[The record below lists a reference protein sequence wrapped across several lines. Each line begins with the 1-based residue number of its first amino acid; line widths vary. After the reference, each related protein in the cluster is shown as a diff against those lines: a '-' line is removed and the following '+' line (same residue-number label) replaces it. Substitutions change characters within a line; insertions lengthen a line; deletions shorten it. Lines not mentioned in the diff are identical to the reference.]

1 MLVKLNVHCG
11 NIARVLAAIEDA
23 RGWENVIDWLFI
35 GASVTA
41 VHVDTVQNDPGFG
54 CCSSADEFLDSREQ
68 LLQSFVTRLS
78 VFTFVWGALE
88 AALEMIKPPKHP
100 DKSKRGK
107 IRNACYYIARYFEF
121 RPAVQQLAEEV
132 DAFRSS
138 ASACFGYESVET
150 RFSAADDV
158 GLAGLG
164 LFVVYEL
171 RNSFA
176 HGSLV
181 FPMPDEENR
190 PISKHSDLVDHA
202 TRIALLTL
210 QMLLLAHFDESEEKV
225 YFPWSRAHMSDEYP
239 LAFLLRGCHMERPSC
254 DNQLS
259 LLDDI

>member
-1 MLVKLNVHCG
+1 VGGVVAGHGRLRIRKVSD
-11 NIARVLAAIEDA
+11 I
-23 RGWENVIDWLFI
+23 I
-35 GASVTA
+35 GQAPGSCRQTVT
-41 VHVDTVQNDPGFG
+41 T
-54 CCSSADEFLDSREQ
+54 
-68 LLQSFVTRLS
+68 
-78 VFTFVWGALE
+78 
-88 AALEMIKPPKHP
+88 I
-100 DKSKRGK
+100 
-107 IRNACYYIARYFEF
+107 
-121 RPAVQQLAEEV
+121 AEEV

-181 FPMPDEENR
+181 FPMQDEENC

-210 QMLLLAHFDESEEKV
+210 QMQLLAHFDESEEKV
-225 YFPWSRAHMSDEYP
+225 YFPWSCTHMANAYP
-239 LAFLLRGCHMERPSC
+239 ISFLLRSCHMERSSC

>member
-11 NIARVLAAIEDA
+11 NIARALAAIENT
-23 RGWENVIDWLFI
+23 RGWDHVIDWLFI

-41 VHVDTVQNDPGFG
+41 VHVDTTQSDMGFG
-54 CCSSADEFLDSREQ
+54 YCSSTDEFFASREQ

-78 VFTFVWGALE
+78 VFTFAWGALE
-88 AALEMIKPPKHP
+88 AALEIIRPPQHP

-107 IRNACYYIARYFEF
+107 IRNACHYMARYFEF
-121 RPAVQQLAEEV
+121 RPAVQRLAEEV

-138 ASACFGYESVET
+138 AAACFGYRSVET
-150 RFSAADDV
+150 RFSTAGDV
-158 GLAGLG
+158 GLPGLG

-202 TRIALLTL
+202 TRIVLLTL

-225 YFPWSRAHMSDEYP
+225 YFSWSLAHMSGEYP
-239 LAFLLRGCHMERPSC
+239 LALLLRGCHMERSSC

-259 LLDDI
+259 LLDEI